1 VSLTFRTQLD
11 ALMSTLRSTTPHYIR
26 CVKPNAFM
34 APGAVARGLVVKQLR
49 YSGVLEVVRIRREG
63 YPIRMAFEGLH
74 REFARFVACALGRP
88 TDLKAGSSGGSGG
101 SSGGSSLPLSF
112 NPRMKAPAQ
121 CTPEES
127 REVCDVLLAK
137 FLESSRYQL
146 GTNKLF
152 LRDGTLMHA

>member
-1 VSLTFRTQLD
+1 MSFTFRTQLD

-34 APGAVARGLVVKQLR
+34 APGAVTRNLVVKQLR

-63 YPIRMAFEGLH
+63 YPIRMAFEDLH
-74 REFARFVACALGRP
+74 REFALFVACALGRP
-88 TDLKAGSSGGSGG
+88 TDIKAGSSGGS
-101 SSGGSSLPLSF
+101 SSGTSMPLSF

-152 LRDGTLMHA
+152 LRDGTFMHA